1 MQRNGNGMQSSKST
15 SWNRVGDTGS
25 ETEVIPY
32 DRENADANYYCFC
45 FLRKIAIDETDFH
58 DYG

>member
-1 MQRNGNGMQSSKST
+1 MQSSKST

-45 FLRKIAIDETDFH
+45 FLRKIPIDETDFH